1 MFICRKCGKC
11 CELMKYLQQ
20 SLPEEFADF
29 RELAKEL
36 DSGDGICRYLDR
48 EARLCRIYES
58 RPLLCNNAL
67 FFEQRLKDLMT
78 REEFDK
84 ILNFSCKTI
93 RSDEILQ

>member
-1 MFICRKCGKC
+1 
-11 CELMKYLQQ
+11 MKYLQQ

-48 EARLCRIYES
+48 KARLCRIYER